1 MTTQLNGNKI
11 LFDFVE
17 INLPDSTN
25 DEANSHGY
33 VQYKIK
39 LKPGLSVGSQ
49 IRNTARI
56 YFDFNQPV
64 ITNTITTNV
73 SFPVKITETIYSN
86 PASSELNVI
95 SADKMINR
103 IELFDIVGK
112 NVLVQN
118 NDKSGAVNIQLK
130 FLTKGIYFLKIYN
143 DREIVKKLLS
153 NDE

>member
-1 MTTQLNGNKI
+1 MIQIQILNSSPTSKLSQLTKAVKKYLKVSII
-11 LFDFVE
+11 L
-17 INLPDSTN
+17 
-25 DEANSHGY
+25 
-33 VQYKIK
+33 
-39 LKPGLSVGSQ
+39 
-49 IRNTARI
+49 
-56 YFDFNQPV
+56 
-64 ITNTITTNV
+64 TNTITTNV
-73 SFPVKITETIYSN
+73 SFPVKITETIYSDNVFIYPN

-143 DREIVKKLLS
+143 DREIVKKIVVQ
-153 NDE
+153 

>member
-1 MTTQLNGNKI
+1 MRLTRNILAGTEIQYSIHFQNTGTAPAQHVYIVDTLDSNLELSTFTLIANSHNMTTQLNGNKI

-56 YFDFNQPV
+56 YYNECF
-64 ITNTITTNV
+64 
-73 SFPVKITETIYSN
+73 
-86 PASSELNVI
+86 I
-95 SADKMINR
+95 SCEDHRND
-103 IELFDIVGK
+103 LF
-112 NVLVQN
+112 
-118 NDKSGAVNIQLK
+118 
-130 FLTKGIYFLKIYN
+130 
-143 DREIVKKLLS
+143 R
-153 NDE
+153 